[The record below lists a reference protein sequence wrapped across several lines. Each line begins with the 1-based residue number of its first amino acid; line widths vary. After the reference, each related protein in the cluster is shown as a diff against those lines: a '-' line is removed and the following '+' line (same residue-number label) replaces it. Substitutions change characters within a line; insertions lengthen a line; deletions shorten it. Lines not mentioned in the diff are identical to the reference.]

1 MNIGSIHH
9 KEEERGETYFT
20 GGRLFLLYANTWT
33 GGASESRASRKS
45 FYLRHFFMLVSDS
58 AMPWNLIIYVSA
70 MIKAFLAL
78 RKSPGG
84 GGNF

>member
-9 KEEERGETYFT
+9 KEEKEEERGETYFT

-33 GGASESRASRKS
+33 RGAFSVSKATRKS

-58 AMPWNLIIYVSA
+58 AMPWSLIIYVSA

-78 RKSPGG
+78 
-84 GGNF
+84 